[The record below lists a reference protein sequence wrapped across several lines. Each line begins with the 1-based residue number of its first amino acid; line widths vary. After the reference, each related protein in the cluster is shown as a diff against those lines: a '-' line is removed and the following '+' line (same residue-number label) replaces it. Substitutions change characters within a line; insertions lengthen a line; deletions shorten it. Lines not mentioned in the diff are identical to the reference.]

1 MRYEE
6 SFMNSDNLGPPK
18 LEQLNRLLTAIIDSL
33 EKGRNDI
40 FEIGENCR
48 REIARLEFELLDIK
62 LKTEQIIQEVD
73 RYELLEKQARIRLM
87 TVSKNFQSKTEDDIK
102 EAYDNA
108 RKLQAKFLELRNQEI
123 YLRKRRDEIA
133 RQIKNLEEIA
143 QRADNFLNTTG
154 LALKLIQ
161 GNIEKISGSLEDI
174 YRKQQMELYIIES
187 QESERR
193 KIARELHDGP
203 AQTLASMIIR
213 LDLLDHLCR
222 DEQEQIK
229 SEIKTIRNM
238 GKESLAD
245 IRRLMFDLKPTI
257 DHVDSFASTLKEYF
271 EDYEAKYNFYINF
284 MVFGPHRKYDL
295 ALERALYR
303 LVQESLTNIR
313 KHAGVSEATIK
324 MEDKGGYLTLV
335 IKDEGK
341 GFNLEEVT
349 DKHDS
354 YGILGMKERVELLG
368 GEISIITSP
377 GLGTQVI
384 IKVPV
389 KEEAK

>member
-1 MRYEE
+1 MKYEE
-6 SFMNSDNLGPPK
+6 SFIINDNLGPPK
-18 LEQLNRLLTAIIDSL
+18 LEHLNRLLKDIIDSL

-40 FEIGENCR
+40 FEIGEKCR
-48 REIARLEFELLDIK
+48 EEISRLELELLDIR
-62 LKTEQIIQEVD
+62 LKTQQIIQEVD
-73 RYELLEKQARIRLM
+73 HYELLEKQARIRLM

-143 QRADNFLNTTG
+143 KRAENFLNTTG
-154 LALKLIQ
+154 LALKLLQ
-161 GNIEKISGSLEDI
+161 GNIERISGSLEDI

-203 AQTLASMIIR
+203 AQTLASMLIR
-213 LDLLDHLCR
+213 LDLLSHLC
-222 DEQEQIK
+222 QEGQDQIK
-229 SEIKTIRNM
+229 SELKSIKNM
-238 GKESLAD
+238 GQESLAD

-257 DHVDSFASTLKEYF
+257 DHEDSFASTLKEYF
-271 EDYEAKYNFYINF
+271 DDYETKYNFYINF

-295 ALERALYR
+295 SLERALYR

-313 KHAGVSEATIK
+313 KHAGVNEATVK

-341 GFNLEEVT
+341 GFNLDEIAH
-349 DKHDS
+349 KHES
-354 YGILGMKERVELLG
+354 YGILGMQERVELLG